1 MIDFRKELGNCK
13 TIAISGHVRPDGDCI
28 GSVLGTYLYLCKL
41 FPDAKVVPM
50 IEEPAKEF
58 SFLKGIEEICT
69 DFNPGIDEFDAF
81 VGLDCSTTD
90 RYGDAIRYFEKAKKT
105 VVIDHHV
112 SNDGFG
118 DASYIDGKA
127 SSTCELVYDCLE
139 KELVDID
146 IAQALYVGIIHD
158 TGVMQYSNTSPKT
171 LRIVADLVE
180 FGFNFPDI
188 IESTFYERT
197 KTQSEML
204 GRALTESIMF
214 MDGKCI
220 VAKVDKKTM
229 DFYGAVP
236 HDLDGIG
243 NQMRYI
249 EGVEVSIF
257 MYEIEPMKYKVSL
270 RSKGAVD
277 VASIAKFYNGGGH
290 SRAAGFTFE
299 GTFYDCVNNVSD
311 SIAMQLEK

>member
-1 MIDFRKELGNCK
+1 M
-13 TIAISGHVRPDGDCI
+13 
-28 GSVLGTYLYLCKL
+28 
-41 FPDAKVVPM
+41 
-50 IEEPAKEF
+50 
-58 SFLKGIEEICT
+58 
-69 DFNPGIDEFDAF
+69 
-81 VGLDCSTTD
+81 
-90 RYGDAIRYFEKAKKT
+90 
-105 VVIDHHV
+105 
-112 SNDGFG
+112 
-118 DASYIDGKA
+118 
-127 SSTCELVYDCLE
+127 
-139 KELVDID
+139 DID